1 MNSYFIK
8 TKIGIFPSDWK
19 IISLNE
25 NLNFMTDY
33 VANGSF
39 QSLRSNVSVSDKI
52 NYAYFVRLYD
62 LRRGLGH
69 SSQKYIDKPSFDF
82 LKKSSLKKNDILIS
96 NIGSVGETYLISS
109 VDYPSSLGP
118 NMILLRCNDKTDPEF
133 LFYFLQSQVGK
144 KSISS
149 AMAGSTQPKI
159 NKTDLKKITSILPP
173 LPEQRKIAEILSEI
187 EKLKQCC
194 IDEIKKID
202 LVEKSLWSQLFLE
215 EENDEWRKIIVSDIG
230 TVIRG
235 ASPRPKGDPRYYGG
249 NVPRLMVAD
258 VTRDGKKVMPK
269 IDFLTEEGAKLSRP
283 VPAGTLTI
291 VCSGVVGV
299 PSILSVPACIHD
311 GFLAIKDISKSCL
324 TEYLYYYFKPLQ
336 SRLDSSA
343 THGGI
348 FTNLTT
354 EILKNFPVMLPSLR
368 KQKEI
373 CEILNTID
381 CHRDL
386 LLKKKEK
393 IQFLFNSVSS
403 ELLSGRKKVSV

>member
-1 MNSYFIK
+1 MNNYPDEWNIKTLDEVCSRIWIGLVTTMTKFYVKKGIKLIRNSDITKNGIDINNLIQLDPTFSNKHNKYLVKTNDVVTIHTGDVGTSCVIPKELSPAQGFATINSRLNRQLVLPEFYSTYLNSDFFKNQVQKVITGDGRSNLNLKDFIK
-8 TKIGIFPSDWK
+8 
-19 IISLNE
+19 L
-25 NLNFMTDY
+25 
-33 VANGSF
+33 
-39 QSLRSNVSVSDKI
+39 
-52 NYAYFVRLYD
+52 
-62 LRRGLGH
+62 
-69 SSQKYIDKPSFDF
+69 
-82 LKKSSLKKNDILIS
+82 
-96 NIGSVGETYLISS
+96 
-109 VDYPSSLGP
+109 
-118 NMILLRCNDKTDPEF
+118 MIAF
-133 LFYFLQSQVGK
+133 
-144 KSISS
+144 
-149 AMAGSTQPKI
+149 
-159 NKTDLKKITSILPP
+159 PP
-173 LPEQRKIAEILSEI
+173 LPEQKKITEILSGI
-187 EKLKQCC
+187 DKLKQCC
-194 IDEIKKID
+194 NDEIKKID
-202 LVEKSLWSQLFLE
+202 LVEKSLWSELFPE
-215 EENDEWRKIIVSDIG
+215 EENDEWRKITVSEIG

-258 VTRDGKKVMPK
+258 VTRDGKKVIPN

-354 EILKNFPVMLPSLR
+354 EILKNFPVMIPSLR

-381 CHRDL
+381 CYRDS

-393 IQFLFNSVSS
+393 IQFLFNGVSS
-403 ELLSGRKKVSV
+403 ELLTGRKRVDV

>member
-1 MNSYFIK
+1 MQGSAR
-8 TKIGIFPSDWK
+8 
-19 IISLNE
+19 
-25 NLNFMTDY
+25 NFFT
-33 VANGSF
+33 
-39 QSLRSNVSVSDKI
+39 QS
-52 NYAYFVRLYD
+52 
-62 LRRGLGH
+62 
-69 SSQKYIDKPSFDF
+69 
-82 LKKSSLKKNDILIS
+82 
-96 NIGSVGETYLISS
+96 
-109 VDYPSSLGP
+109 
-118 NMILLRCNDKTDPEF
+118 EF
-133 LFYFLQSQVGK
+133 EK
-144 KSISS
+144 ATIE
-149 AMAGSTQPKI
+149 
-159 NKTDLKKITSILPP
+159 LPP
-173 LPEQRKIAEILSEI
+173 LPEQEKIAKILSEI
-187 EKLKQCC
+187 DNLKQYCV
-194 IDEIKKID
+194 DEIKKID
-202 LVEKSLWSQLFLE
+202 LVEKSLWSKLFLE

-235 ASPRPKGDPRYYGG
+235 ASPRPKGDPRFYGG

-258 VTRDGKKVMPK
+258 VTRDGKKVTPK

-373 CEILNTID
+373 CAIFNTID
-381 CHRDL
+381 CYRDS

-393 IQFLFNSVSS
+393 IQFLFNGVSS
-403 ELLSGRKKVSV
+403 ELLSGQKSVKV